1 MDQNISIKS
10 LIQDLVFIHWKHSII
25 LHDINKNTMTNKIN
39 QLVFTLRFLQY
50 ALLLLPFLTPKVSSL
65 ISRGITYGRKPFNFM
80 RFKKIT
86 SF

>member
-10 LIQDLVFIHWKHSII
+10 LILDLVSILWKHSII

-39 QLVFTLRFLQY
+39 TIVFSLRFIQY
-50 ALLLLPFLTPKVSSL
+50 AILLLPFLTPKVSSL
-65 ISRGITYGRKPFNFM
+65 ISKGITYGRKPFNFM